1 MREVSCAANAI
12 FQEIKDIVSE
22 LPDEIVERYYG
33 CGSPIPDDIKDLTV
47 LDRGCGTGRA
57 VYVVSRLV
65 GAGGKVIGIDM
76 NDDQFAVAEKYKD
89 EIAKKWGFSN
99 IEFKKGYIEDL
110 ASAGIADGTIDLVIS
125 NCVINLSPD
134 KDRVFSEI

>member
-47 LDRGCGTGRA
+47 LDRGCGTGMFTWCQ
-57 VYVVSRLV
+57 
-65 GAGGKVIGIDM
+65 G
-76 NDDQFAVAEKYKD
+76 
-89 EIAKKWGFSN
+89 
-99 IEFKKGYIEDL
+99 
-110 ASAGIADGTIDLVIS
+110 
-125 NCVINLSPD
+125 LSGQAA
-134 KDRVFSEI
+134 RSSVLT

>member
-1 MREVSCAANAI
+1 MHREEN
-12 FQEIKDIVSE
+12 
-22 LPDEIVERYYG
+22 L
-33 CGSPIPDDIKDLTV
+33 DDPKNFEALIE
-47 LDRGCGTGRA
+47 
-57 VYVVSRLV
+57 S
-65 GAGGKVIGIDM
+65 I
-76 NDDQFAVAEKYKD
+76 NAVAEKYKD

-110 ASAGIADGTIDLVIS
+110 ASAAIADGTIDLVIS

>member
-1 MREVSCAANAI
+1 M
-12 FQEIKDIVSE
+12 
-22 LPDEIVERYYG
+22 
-33 CGSPIPDDIKDLTV
+33 
-47 LDRGCGTGRA
+47 
-57 VYVVSRLV
+57 VSRLV